1 MFHTLTNVQQGAVP
15 LQQYIDNRCG
25 QLRVG
30 LRSLAYP
37 VGWWNVGAMESFSW
51 RLVGGLATIIR
62 ADPGFYGFSMLQ
74 SLIESADPT
83 TSLVVNPVN
92 GIANLIVA
100 AGHEIILTDGLLD
113 LLGFD
118 DLSGQWLTA
127 GSYAGDRIIN
137 FMGVGALNV
146 HLDQMNSTYNVVDG
160 ASSNLLATIGLC
172 DCKFGDIRTIRF
184 EHPEF
189 KRLQEGT
196 ISELKVTIRD
206 INGDIIDNHN
216 LEIQAILEIR

>member
-15 LQQYIDNRCG
+15 LQQYIENRCG

-30 LRSLAYP
+30 LRSLAYA

-51 RLVGGLATIIR
+51 RLVGGLATIIQ

-100 AGHEIILTDGLLD
+100 VGHEILLTDGLLD

-118 DLSGQWLTA
+118 GLSGLWLGA

-137 FMGVGALNV
+137 FTGTGALNV
-146 HLDQMNSTYNVVDG
+146 HLDQMNSTFNVVDG
-160 ASSNLLATIGLC
+160 ASSNLLATVGLC
-172 DCKFGDIRTIRF
+172 DCKFGDIRTVRF

-196 ISELKVTIRD
+196 ISELKITIRD
-206 INGDIIDNHN
+206 IKGSIIDNHD

>member
-30 LRSLAYP
+30 LRSLAYS
-37 VGWWNVGAMESFSW
+37 VGWWNVGAVESFSW
-51 RLVGGLATIIR
+51 RLVGGSTTTIQ

-74 SLIESADPT
+74 VLIESADPS

-100 AGHEIILTDGLLD
+100 TGNEILLTDGLLD

-118 DLSGQWLTA
+118 GISGLHVVRSWKLYWRSYNKLCRR
-127 GSYAGDRIIN
+127 GSSECAPRSDEQHVQRRRWSLQESACISRL
-137 FMGVGALNV
+137 M
-146 HLDQMNSTYNVVDG
+146 
-160 ASSNLLATIGLC
+160 
-172 DCKFGDIRTIRF
+172 
-184 EHPEF
+184 
-189 KRLQEGT
+189 RLQ
-196 ISELKVTIRD
+196 IRW
-206 INGDIIDNHN
+206 H
-216 LEIQAILEIR
+216 